1 MTAIVLDRLTLG
13 YDGDPA
19 VVGATGA
26 FAMGRS
32 TAIVGPN
39 GSGKST
45 LLKALAGRLKPL
57 DGAVRLEGVTR
68 RDIAYLPQ
76 EAGMDRDFPIT
87 LADHVALGF
96 ERRLGLFRGLGAAER
111 ARLAQALDW
120 VGLKGLEQRPIR
132 SLSGGQF
139 QRALFARVVVQ
150 DAPVILLDEPF
161 AGLDDDATADLIKI
175 IDRWRAE
182 RRTLAVVLHDM
193 GLARTLSDETLIMGR
208 GAPAWGPTADVLT
221 PAHLSGTN
229 EAARPGLTGDAA

>member
-13 YDGDPA
+13 YDGAPA
-19 VVGATGA
+19 VVDANGA

-57 DGAVRLEGVTR
+57 DGAVRLQGLSR

-96 ERRLGLFRGLGAAER
+96 ERRLGLFQGLGATEQ
-111 ARLAQALDW
+111 ARLAQALEW
-120 VGLKGLEQRPIR
+120 AGLKGLERRPIR
-132 SLSGGQF
+132 DLSGGQF
-139 QRALFARVVVQ
+139 QRALFARVVVE

-161 AGLDDDATADLIKI
+161 ASLDDDATADLVRVF
-175 IDRWRAE
+175 DRWRAE
-182 RRTLAVVLHDM
+182 RRTLVIVLHDLA
-193 GLARTLSDETLIMGR
+193 LARALSDETLIMGR
-208 GAPAWGPTADVLT
+208 GARAWGPTADVLT
-221 PAHLSGTN
+221 PDYP
-229 EAARPGLTGDAA
+229 RPAQTTSLDFTGDAA

>member
-1 MTAIVLDRLTLG
+1 MPAIVLDQLTLG
-13 YDGDPA
+13 YDGAPA
-19 VVGATGA
+19 VTNANGA

-57 DGAVRLEGVTR
+57 DGAVRLQGLTR

-96 ERRLGLFRGLGAAER
+96 ERRLGLFRGLGAAEQ
-111 ARLAQALDW
+111 ARLAQALAW
-120 VGLKGLEQRPIR
+120 VGLKGLERRPIR

-161 AGLDDDATADLIKI
+161 AGLDEAATADLVQV
-175 IDRWRAE
+175 IDRWRSE
-182 RRTLAVVLHDM
+182 RRTLAIVLHDL
-193 GLARTLSDETLIMGR
+193 GLARALSDETLIMGR
-208 GAPAWGPTADVLT
+208 GAPVWGPTPDVLT
-221 PAHLSGTN
+221 PDYL
-229 EAARPGLTGDAA
+229 RPAQPFSTDLTGDAA

>member
-1 MTAIVLDRLTLG
+1 MTAIVLERLTLG
-13 YDGDPA
+13 YDGAPA
-19 VVGATGA
+19 VVAANGA
-26 FAMGRS
+26 FAMSRS

-57 DGAVRLEGVTR
+57 DGAVRLQGLTR

-96 ERRLGLFRGLGAAER
+96 ERRLGLFRGLGAAEQ
-111 ARLAQALDW
+111 ARLAQALEW

-161 AGLDDDATADLIKI
+161 AGLDDEATAGLVQI
-175 IDRWRAE
+175 IERWRAE
-182 RRTLAVVLHDM
+182 RRSLVIVLHDL
-193 GLARTLSDETLIMGR
+193 GLARALSDETLIMGR
-208 GAPAWGPTADVLT
+208 GDLAWGPTAEVLT
-221 PAHLSGTN
+221 PDRL
-229 EAARPGLTGDAA
+229 RPAQGSASPGFTGDAA